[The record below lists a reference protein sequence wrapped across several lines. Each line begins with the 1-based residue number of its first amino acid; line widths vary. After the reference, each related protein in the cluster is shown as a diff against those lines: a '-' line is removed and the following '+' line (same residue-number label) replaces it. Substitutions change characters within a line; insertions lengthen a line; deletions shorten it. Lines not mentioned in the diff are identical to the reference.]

1 MAAEQERRTEQER
14 RAKEERRAEQE
25 VEEVLALE
33 QRRRE
38 DEGFERS
45 MRKKLSGGDLL
56 TMHKE
61 GRTYSHETI
70 VQVVELNKDDSGK
83 LHSIALSD
91 GEYVSHNIETPSQVM
106 VEGLKRF
113 DLVQINSAH
122 VKKDMISLNAID
134 HLELTNRRGESVQI
148 NKPILGVEVD
158 RLRKLNP
165 ATLKLWGI
173 RFEKTT
179 NVDFK
184 CKKEVANLDATILRV
199 DPALAVVGGCSQDA
213 DESQATRPKRKLFQC
228 SYCVR
233 SFSEEEKLVQHID
246 AEHFME

>member
-1 MAAEQERRTEQER
+1 MAAEQERRAE
-14 RAKEERRAEQE
+14 EERRAEQE
-25 VEEVLALE
+25 VEEGRALE

-45 MRKKLSGGDLL
+45 MRKKLSVGDLL

-91 GEYVSHNIETPSQVM
+91 GDNIETPSQVM

-179 NVDFK
+179 NVNFK

>member
-1 MAAEQERRTEQER
+1 M
-14 RAKEERRAEQE
+14 
-25 VEEVLALE
+25 
-33 QRRRE
+33 
-38 DEGFERS
+38 
-45 MRKKLSGGDLL
+45 
-56 TMHKE
+56 
-61 GRTYSHETI
+61 
-70 VQVVELNKDDSGK
+70 
-83 LHSIALSD
+83 HSIALSD

-213 DESQATRPKRKLFQC
+213 DESQPTRPKRKLFHC

>member
-14 RAKEERRAEQE
+14 RAEEERRAEQE
-25 VEEVLALE
+25 VEDVLAME

-165 ATLKLWGI
+165 ATLKLWSI

-184 CKKEVANLDATILRV
+184 CKKRSRIWMQRYSELIQPWPWSADVHRMQMNLRQRGRKESCFNAATV
-199 DPALAVVGGCSQDA
+199 
-213 DESQATRPKRKLFQC
+213 
-228 SYCVR
+228 
-233 SFSEEEKLVQHID
+233 
-246 AEHFME
+246 

>member
-1 MAAEQERRTEQER
+1 
-14 RAKEERRAEQE
+14 
-25 VEEVLALE
+25 
-33 QRRRE
+33 
-38 DEGFERS
+38 
-45 MRKKLSGGDLL
+45 
-56 TMHKE
+56 
-61 GRTYSHETI
+61 
-70 VQVVELNKDDSGK
+70 
-83 LHSIALSD
+83 
-91 GEYVSHNIETPSQVM
+91 M
-106 VEGLKRF
+106 VERLKRF
-113 DLVQINSAH
+113 VLVQINSAH

-158 RLRKLNP
+158 RS
-165 ATLKLWGI
+165 LKLWGI

-199 DPALAVVGGCSQDA
+199 DPALAVDGGCSQDA

-233 SFSEEEKLVQHID
+233 SFSEEEKLVQHLD
-246 AEHFME
+246 TEHFME

>member
-1 MAAEQERRTEQER
+1 MLQFQKDDNIVLQAEQERLEMAAEQERRTEQER

-106 VEGLKRF
+106 VEGLK
-113 DLVQINSAH
+113 DLILFRST
-122 VKKDMISLNAID
+122 L
-134 HLELTNRRGESVQI
+134 LT
-148 NKPILGVEVD
+148 
-158 RLRKLNP
+158 
-165 ATLKLWGI
+165 
-173 RFEKTT
+173 
-179 NVDFK
+179 
-184 CKKEVANLDATILRV
+184 
-199 DPALAVVGGCSQDA
+199 
-213 DESQATRPKRKLFQC
+213 
-228 SYCVR
+228 
-233 SFSEEEKLVQHID
+233 
-246 AEHFME
+246 

>member
-1 MAAEQERRTEQER
+1 M
-14 RAKEERRAEQE
+14 
-25 VEEVLALE
+25 
-33 QRRRE
+33 
-38 DEGFERS
+38 
-45 MRKKLSGGDLL
+45 
-56 TMHKE
+56 
-61 GRTYSHETI
+61 
-70 VQVVELNKDDSGK
+70 
-83 LHSIALSD
+83 HSIALSD

-122 VKKDMISLNAID
+122 VKKDMVSLNAID

-173 RFEKTT
+173 RFEKTI
-179 NVDFK
+179 NVNFK
-184 CKKEVANLDATILRV
+184 CKKEVANLDATKLTV
-199 DPALAVVGGCSQDA
+199 DPALAVIGGSSKEA
-213 DESQATRPKRKLFQC
+213 DEAQPTRPKRKLFQC